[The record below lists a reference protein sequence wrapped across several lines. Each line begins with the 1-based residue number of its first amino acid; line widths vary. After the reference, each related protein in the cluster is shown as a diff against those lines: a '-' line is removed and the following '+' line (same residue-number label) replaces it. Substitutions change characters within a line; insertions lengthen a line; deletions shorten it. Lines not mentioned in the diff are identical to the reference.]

1 MANSKLINE
10 TPVHTNVIQFGLTD
24 EKGRM
29 MGMMVRTNER
39 TYEAVEGRGYWAHE
53 AGHYF
58 VANCQVTRNGDRF
71 GAGQDDKHFPT
82 IEERDAYVARRVDQ
96 AMKKAKARDQ
106 QQTAPV
112 PSSVV
117 PEVETLAAEQPETN
131 EVPFEKGE
139 TVVYV
144 ACVSHESGTFA
155 YRRAIVE
162 SCGQRVMTL
171 KRLDGTMM
179 GNQFRPKVGFN
190 WAATNGAGR
199 GNGQPLC
206 HYSRSA
212 VFHDMP
218 DETAMALCLKCSAD
232 FLAYEQK
239 LATMRADGEDGGV
252 AYRNEMKR
260 RADRVASMAP
270 NAHNLDQ

>member
-29 MGMMVRTNER
+29 MGIMVRTNER

-58 VANCQVTRNGDRF
+58 VANCQVTRDGNRF
-71 GAGQDDKHFPT
+71 GAGQDCVHFATP
-82 IEERDAYVARRVDQ
+82 EERDAYVARRVDQ
-96 AMKKAKARDQ
+96 AMKKAKAREQ
-106 QQTAPV
+106 AQTQPV
-112 PSSVV
+112 PAAVV
-117 PEVETLAAEQPETN
+117 PEVETLAADQPETD
-131 EVPFEKGE
+131 EIPFTKGE

-144 ACVSHESGTFA
+144 ACVNRESGTFA
-155 YRRAIVE
+155 FRRAIVE

-190 WAATNGAGR
+190 WSARTGSLR
-199 GNGQPLC
+199 GKNQPGC

-232 FLAYEQK
+232 FLAYEHK
-239 LATMRADGEDGGV
+239 VATARSDGEEGGV
-252 AYRNEMKR
+252 AYRQEMKR
-260 RADRVASMAP
+260 RADRLASMAP